1 MRILELQDVNQNVKE
16 FIFSNLSKTEQL
28 TKLHIISLEKLKT
41 KEKSTLYY
49 QNKPSYTELEIT
61 LPEFHIYTI
70 IIDVDKL
77 YTDIVDFNV
86 KDIYQNYIKDL
97 SKFIRIIQ
105 EIESKLHELQFYM
118 IDRYLSIISTIK
130 SYLRYYQD
138 SYLIM
143 SNQFESSE
151 IIDGLIITVNQRI
164 DKLNS
169 DVLMKGTYIDIK
181 TSRIL
186 TIISLITFPI
196 LMMATWFGANFPK
209 SQMIFLNSKHSYKI
223 TIIVCIIFIIS
234 MFSIFWN
241 DIYAIIF

>member
-28 TKLHIISLEKLKT
+28 TKLYVVSLKKLNSKQT
-41 KEKSTLYY
+41 STLYY
-49 QNKPSYTELEIT
+49 QKKSSYTDLEIT
-61 LPEFHIYTI
+61 IPEFHIYTI

-86 KDIYQNYIKDL
+86 KDIYQNYINDL
-97 SKFIRIIQ
+97 SKFARIIQ
-105 EIESKLHELQFYM
+105 EIESKLPKLQFYM

-130 SYLRYYQD
+130 SYLRYYED

-143 SNQFESSE
+143 SKQFESSD
-151 IIDGLIITVNQRI
+151 IIDGLITTVNQRI
-164 DKLNS
+164 DKLNN

-196 LMMATWFGANFPK
+196 LMLATWFGANFPK
-209 SQMIFLNSKHSYKI
+209 NQMIFLNSKYSYMI
-223 TIIVCIIFIIS
+223 TIIVCLIFIIS

-241 DIYAIIF
+241 DIYVIIF

>member
-28 TKLHIISLEKLKT
+28 TKLYVVSLKKLNSKQT
-41 KEKSTLYY
+41 STLYY
-49 QNKPSYTELEIT
+49 QKKASYTDLEIT
-61 LPEFHIYTI
+61 IPEFHIYTI

-86 KDIYQNYIKDL
+86 KDIYQNYINDL
-97 SKFIRIIQ
+97 SKFARIIQ
-105 EIESKLHELQFYM
+105 EIESKLPKLQFYM
-118 IDRYLSIISTIK
+118 IDSYLSIISTIK
-130 SYLRYYQD
+130 SYLRYYED

-143 SNQFESSE
+143 SKQFESSD
-151 IIDGLIITVNQRI
+151 IIDGLITTVNQRI
-164 DKLNS
+164 DKLNN

-196 LMMATWFGANFPK
+196 LMLATWFGANFPK
-209 SQMIFLNSKHSYKI
+209 NQMIFLNSKYSYMI
-223 TIIVCIIFIIS
+223 TIIVCLIFIIS

-241 DIYAIIF
+241 DIYVIIF